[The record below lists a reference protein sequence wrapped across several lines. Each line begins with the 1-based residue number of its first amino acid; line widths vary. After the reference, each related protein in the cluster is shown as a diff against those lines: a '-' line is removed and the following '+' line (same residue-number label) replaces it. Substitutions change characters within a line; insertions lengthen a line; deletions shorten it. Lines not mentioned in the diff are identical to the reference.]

1 MSSPALANVLKT
13 YTALKHF
20 TFSVVI
26 NTSTFEEQAKC
37 FFGALPESVE
47 SLGLQVSHNAFP
59 SSPTDLNG
67 SCKFLADCIAA
78 LPSLKTLKL
87 FVSSQSSMN
96 WQIN

>member
-47 SLGLQVSHNAFP
+47 TLGLQVSHNVF
-59 SSPTDLNG
+59 PTDLNG
-67 SCKFLADCIAA
+67 SYKFLADCIAA

-87 FVSSQSSMN
+87 FVSSQSS
-96 WQIN
+96 IT